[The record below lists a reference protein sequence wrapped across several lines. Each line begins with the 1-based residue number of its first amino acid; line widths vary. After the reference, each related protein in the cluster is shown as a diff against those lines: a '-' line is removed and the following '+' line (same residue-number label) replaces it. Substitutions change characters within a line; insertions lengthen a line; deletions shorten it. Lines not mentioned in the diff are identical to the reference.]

1 MPDWAFLTNHA
12 LVLCHLAKKPQTTA
26 LEVSLLIGLSERAVR
41 KIIADLTAVR
51 YIMKTK
57 EGRRVR
63 YRVNTD
69 LVLRHRTHT
78 EVTIADFLGAL
89 GWKLS

>member
-41 KIIADLTAVR
+41 KIIADLAAVR
-51 YIMKTK
+51 YIRKTK

-63 YRVNTD
+63 YSISSD
-69 LVLRHRTHT
+69 LVLRHRTHS
-78 EVTIADFLGAL
+78 EVAIADFLAAL